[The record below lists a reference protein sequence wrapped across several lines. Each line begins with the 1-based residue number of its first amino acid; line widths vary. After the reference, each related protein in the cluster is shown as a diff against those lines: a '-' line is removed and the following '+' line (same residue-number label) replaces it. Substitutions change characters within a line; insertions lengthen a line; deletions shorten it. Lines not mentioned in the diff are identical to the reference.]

1 MLITMLGS
9 IGLGLVWGWLMGSL
23 SSRGRRLLRN
33 GLALSTAT
41 FIFAIEVFL
50 LAGWRAVALF
60 LGAAASAL
68 LLHVLWRRELRRR
81 FGPPNLQE
89 GGYS

>member
-23 SSRGRRLLRN
+23 SGQGRRLLRN

-41 FIFAIEVFL
+41 LAFAIEVFL
-50 LAGWRAVALF
+50 LAGWRPLALF

-68 LLHVLWRRELRRR
+68 FLHVLWRRELCRR
-81 FGPPNLQE
+81 FGLPNLQE
-89 GGYS
+89 GDYS

>member
-23 SSRGRRLLRN
+23 SGQSRRPLRN

-41 FIFAIEVFL
+41 LVFAIEVFL
-50 LAGWRAVALF
+50 LAGWRALALF
-60 LGAAASAL
+60 LGAVASAL
-68 LLHVLWRRELRRR
+68 LLHVLWRRGLRKR
-81 FGPPNLQE
+81 FGPPNLQK

>member
-23 SSRGRRLLRN
+23 SGRGRRLLLN

-41 FIFAIEVFL
+41 LVFAIEVFL
-50 LAGWRAVALF
+50 LAGWRALVIF

-68 LLHVLWRRELRRR
+68 FLRVLWRRELRKR
-81 FGPPNLQE
+81 FGPPNLQK